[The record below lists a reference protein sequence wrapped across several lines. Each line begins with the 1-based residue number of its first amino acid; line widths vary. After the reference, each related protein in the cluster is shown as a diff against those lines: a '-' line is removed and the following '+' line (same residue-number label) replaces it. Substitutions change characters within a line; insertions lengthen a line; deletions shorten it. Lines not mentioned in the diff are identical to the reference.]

1 MTRCGD
7 LVLELTNR
15 LRAAGVSSP
24 HLDARLLVC
33 HALGIERSALFSHP
47 ERILAPAER
56 AAIDQLA
63 QRRLGREP
71 MSHVL
76 GRREFWSL
84 DFRVTADTLDPRP
97 DTETVVEAALD
108 YTRDRTRPWRVLDFG
123 TGSGCILLSLLT
135 ELPQATGVGVD
146 IGAATLAVAAD
157 NARRLGLA
165 DRVRFVQGDW
175 GAGVDGSFD
184 LIVSNP
190 PYIPDGDIAGLEAEV
205 ARFEPR
211 RALAGGPDGLDC
223 YRVLA
228 PQIARLLVPGG
239 EAALEV
245 GLGQDPMVAALLEQ
259 AGLALRGVRRDLAG
273 IARVVVA
280 GKPRVEKV

>member
-7 LVLELTNR
+7 LVQDLTNR
-15 LRAAGVSSP
+15 LRAAGVSSA

-33 HALGIERSALFSHP
+33 HALGIERATLFAHP
-47 ERILAPAER
+47 ERALTPAEL
-56 AAIDQLA
+56 AAVEQLA
-63 QRRLGREP
+63 SRRLGREP

>member
-7 LVLELTNR
+7 LVLDLTNR
-15 LRAAGVSSP
+15 LRAAGVSSAR
-24 HLDARLLVC
+24 LDARLLVC
-33 HALGIERSALFSHP
+33 HALGIERSALFAHP
-47 ERILAPAER
+47 ERSLTATELDAVE
-56 AAIDQLA
+56 QLA

-71 MSHVL
+71 MSHLL

-97 DTETVVEAALD
+97 DTETVVEAALE
-108 YTRDRTRPWRVLDFG
+108 YASDRTRPWRILDFG
-123 TGSGCILLSLLT
+123 TGSGCILLAVLSELSL
-135 ELPQATGVGVD
+135 ATGIGVD
-146 IGAATLAVAAD
+146 ISAATLAVAAD
-157 NARRLGLA
+157 NALRLGLTE
-165 DRVRFVQGDW
+165 RVRFVQGDW
-175 GAGVDGSFD
+175 GRGIEGGFD

-190 PYIPDGDIAGLEAEV
+190 PYIPDGDIAGLEDEV

-211 RALAGGPDGLDC
+211 QALAGGPDGLDC
-223 YRVLA
+223 YRALA

-239 EAALEV
+239 EAVLEV
-245 GLGQDPMVAALLEQ
+245 GLGQDAMVAALLEQ

-280 GKPRVEKV
+280 GKPGMEKV